1 MAARVLD
8 LLMPGGGAGDV
19 KDAVDAAPV
28 SDRKDEVGA
37 APVADRVEV
46 LNLHRDERDVRLLL
60 HLAGSGIVLVFLL
73 LASLAVNLWQY
84 YRRPDRIV
92 VDRRADGD
100 HVVAV
105 NDRTVA
111 TPGGV
116 SFGTDKPGEE
126 DKRRL
131 ANEWA
136 KSRYAIDPLG
146 REQAVERLL
155 RMMDPSAA
163 AKFVAYLKK
172 KGELETERRERW
184 QSSWKPQLTVV
195 DSGNPYRV
203 NIVGA
208 QDLTR
213 VVGGAPQRETK
224 QIMFSLR
231 LMPDKDSG
239 RAEHNLYT
247 GFLVVDLLD
256 VREVMNSGDAGESA
270 LTQQSQR

>member
-1 MAARVLD
+1 
-8 LLMPGGGAGDV
+8 MPGPAEDV

-28 SDRKDEVGA
+28 
-37 APVADRVEV
+37 ADRVDV
-46 LNLHRDERDVRLLL
+46 VNLHRDERDVRLLL
-60 HLAGSGIVLVFLL
+60 RLAGVCFVLLLLL

-84 YRRPDRIV
+84 HRRPDRIV

-100 HVVAV
+100 HVVV
-105 NDRTVA
+105 INDRPVA
-111 TPGGV
+111 ALGGL
-116 SFGTDKPGEE
+116 SYGADKPGDE

-136 KSRYAIDPLG
+136 KSRYAIDPLA

-155 RMMDPSAA
+155 RMMEPNAA

-172 KGELETERRERW
+172 NGELETERRERW
-184 QSSWKPQLTVV
+184 QSSWKPQLAVV

-203 NIVGA
+203 NVVGA
-208 QDLTR
+208 QELTK
-213 VVGGAPQRETK
+213 VVGGTPQRETK

-256 VREVMNSGDAGESA
+256 VRELMNAGDGGESA
-270 LTQQSQR
+270 LTQQPQR